1 MSAFT
6 SLTFLK
12 AAAKDE
18 EKEDDSSEEEEDNDD
33 DNLDLQV
40 DAETGRVLLPS
51 RCDLSLNRL
60 KEIIRD
66 FVTSA
71 YRKSHFFSIQ
81 LYCIP
86 DPVFNEA
93 LSHQISRRRSLGL
106 PLPTIQLIIL
116 TMANSR
122 MPSYCVSHPSCGL
135 TKSQLCGTFGKVA
148 RKQVGQGLC
157 SMALCQRI
165 LAFVRLHPG

>member
-18 EKEDDSSEEEEDNDD
+18 EKEDDSSEEEEEEDD
-33 DNLDLQV
+33 DVDLQV

-51 RCDLSLNRL
+51 RRDLSLNRL

-93 LSHQISRRRSLGL
+93 LSHQISWRRSLGL
-106 PLPTIQLIIL
+106 PLPTIRLIIL

-122 MPSYCVSHPSCGL
+122 MPSYCVSHPSCRL